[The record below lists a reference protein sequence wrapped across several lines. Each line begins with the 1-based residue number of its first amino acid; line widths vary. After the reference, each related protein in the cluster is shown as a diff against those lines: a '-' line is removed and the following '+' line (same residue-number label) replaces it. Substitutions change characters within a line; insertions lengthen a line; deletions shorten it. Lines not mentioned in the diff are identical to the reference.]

1 MHEGVSVNYS
11 IGIWAHAEVPGGVVY
26 RWEADGGDSGT
37 GFVLL
42 DTAGN
47 TVRPCNAEGQTIRS
61 LVMDAS
67 TGDVTGEAPGIN
79 RTTFVKTAAAVLKRY
94 LAAGKAPETAHTY
107 YG

>member
-1 MHEGVSVNYS
+1 MNYS
-11 IGIWAHAEVPGGVVY
+11 IGIWAHAEVPRGVVY

-42 DTAGN
+42 DTAGS
-47 TVRPCNAEGQTIRS
+47 TVRPSNGEGQTVGS